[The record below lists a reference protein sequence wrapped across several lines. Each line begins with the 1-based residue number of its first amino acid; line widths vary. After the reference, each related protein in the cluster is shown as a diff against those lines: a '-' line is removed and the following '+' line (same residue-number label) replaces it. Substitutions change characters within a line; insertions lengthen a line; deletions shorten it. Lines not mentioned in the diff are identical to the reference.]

1 MNYSNVLSS
10 IAIVAWLSL
19 VIIVQPGR
27 SFKGYF
33 GKGQIKEKRFIC
45 IFYLSLVIG
54 WSSILVSIFLNCTIL
69 VYIYLFN
76 IQNIREILI
85 RSWWCECDADM
96 AEDTKLWCGCDVDV
110 ARWHG
115 WRHGCGRKWGK
126 KDQLRIEHM
135 TYVNI

>member
-45 IFYLSLVIG
+45 ILYLSLVIG

-85 RSWWCECDADM
+85 RSWWHGCDAYIIDDANVM
-96 AEDTKLWCGCDVDV
+96 LIWLKIQSCGVDV
-110 ARWHG
+110 MLMWLDDMVDDMG
-115 WRHGCGRKWGK
+115 VGEYGEK
-126 KDQLRIEHM
+126 KI
-135 TYVNI
+135 N